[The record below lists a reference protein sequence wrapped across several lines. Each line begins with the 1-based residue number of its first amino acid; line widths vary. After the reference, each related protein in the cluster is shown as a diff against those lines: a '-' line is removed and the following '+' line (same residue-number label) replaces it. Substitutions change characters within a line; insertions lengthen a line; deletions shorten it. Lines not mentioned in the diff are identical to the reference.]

1 MLLEILLNSLT
12 FRVSLSLNTDLGLH
26 KITAIT
32 AMITNT
38 SKIDGTK
45 MNHILSEKKYK
56 NMTKLQNIVRKNL
69 GDMTQ
74 ILVHCLQISQS

>member
-12 FRVSLSLNTDLGLH
+12 FRVSLNLNTDLGLH

-45 MNHILSEKKYK
+45 KIHILSEKIQKYDK
-56 NMTKLQNIVRKNL
+56 IAKHCPKKLGTNTDTLSANTFL
-69 GDMTQ
+69 
-74 ILVHCLQISQS
+74 